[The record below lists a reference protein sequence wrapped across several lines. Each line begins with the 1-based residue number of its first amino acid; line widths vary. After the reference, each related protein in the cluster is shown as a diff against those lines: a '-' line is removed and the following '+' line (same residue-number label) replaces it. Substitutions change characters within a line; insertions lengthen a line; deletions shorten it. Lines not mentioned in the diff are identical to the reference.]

1 MDVIDLISDSDEEN
15 VPPARV
21 ERLGAGTNAASR
33 REGKRPVG
41 REDNAAQPSHR
52 GPEPDAIDLEAATG
66 VGLGVSGKPL
76 LPGELEARQQWVRKT
91 WTLTA
96 SRSTEDT
103 PEEQHYRFAESAWC
117 RGGGQAAEIGA
128 IEYHFHP
135 TLEARWHAKKVEYDE
150 RFGVGGH
157 TILFAYAVQAMAA
170 WLARCGPVAVQ
181 RAARSHA
188 TASGSPIREKF
199 GR

>member
-1 MDVIDLISDSDEEN
+1 MQPAAAMASDQ
-15 VPPARV
+15 
-21 ERLGAGTNAASR
+21 
-33 REGKRPVG
+33 VG

-103 PEEQHYRFAESAWC
+103 PEEQHYCFAESAWC

-135 TLEARWHAKKVEYDE
+135 TLEVRWHAKKVEYDE

-170 WLARCGPVAVQ
+170 SCLAGAMRTRRC
-181 RAARSHA
+181 AAGCSQPCH
-188 TASGSPIREKF
+188 GV
-199 GR
+199 